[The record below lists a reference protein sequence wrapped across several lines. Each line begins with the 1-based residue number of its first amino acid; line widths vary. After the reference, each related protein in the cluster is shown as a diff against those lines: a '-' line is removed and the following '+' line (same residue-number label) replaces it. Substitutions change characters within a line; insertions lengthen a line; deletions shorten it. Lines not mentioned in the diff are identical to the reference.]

1 MDSLESIV
9 SADGLTKLFVIVL
22 YAAVVVFSYRWLFLK
37 LAPIYARIGAGFL
50 LAQALVIMLALHL
63 RPAASPAWWYWDLNR
78 EYNIASTLASLQL
91 ALVGWVA
98 LMTAWL
104 ARAAP
109 AWRRLYLIAI
119 AAVFL
124 ILAWDEYFKL
134 HEQMLHWKRYYAA
147 LGIGLALSTM
157 IVALRSPRRMWKWR
171 LCLLAGLALSGTG
184 AILLEELP
192 LICGVLGSI
201 RLNGCLAFDVWEE
214 CLEFIGV
221 WLALAAMLGIL
232 SAEAPNPRFRYQIP
246 LFGFPALWLLLVIIY
261 TGIPQFERHFLATSA
276 STEFESGVRLHG
288 YHIDGSAESSSIR
301 LYVSA
306 KRGIYADIGYSLQ
319 LVDQISGETVASA
332 SEKADPSLGF
342 WMLPPGA
349 SPLYRHAMEVVV
361 PPDTDS
367 NRPLWF
373 TLSLWR
379 EREAGRGLLRI
390 IDSDRKQ
397 LTENQVILE

>member
-9 SADGLTKLFVIVL
+9 SADGLTGLFVIML
-22 YAAVVVFSYRWLFLK
+22 YAAVVVFSYRWLFPK
-37 LAPIYARIGAGFL
+37 LAPTYARISAGFL

-147 LGIGLALSTM
+147 LGIGIALSTI

-171 LCLLAGLALSGTG
+171 LCLVAGLATSGTG

-192 LICGVLGSI
+192 LICGDLGWM

-221 WLALAAMLGIL
+221 WLALAAMLGGIADL
-232 SAEAPNPRFRYQIP
+232 APNPRPRVQTTLIA
-246 LFGFPALWLLLVIIY
+246 FPALWLIPLIIY

-276 STEFESGVRLHG
+276 STDFEYGLRLHG
-288 YHIDGSAESSSIR
+288 YHIDGSAESSHIR

-306 KRGIYADIGYSLQ
+306 KRGIYADIGYSVQ
-319 LVDQISGETVASA
+319 LVDQISGEMVASA

-349 SPLYRHAMEVVV
+349 SPLYRHTMDLFF

-367 NRPLWF
+367 NRPLWI

-379 EREAGRGLLRI
+379 EREAGRALLRI

-397 LTENQVILE
+397 LTETKVILE

>member
-1 MDSLESIV
+1 M
-9 SADGLTKLFVIVL
+9 L
-22 YAAVVVFSYRWLFLK
+22 YAAVAVFSNRWLFPK
-37 LAPIYARIGAGFL
+37 LSPTYTRVAAGFL

-63 RPAASPAWWYWDLNR
+63 RPATSPDWWYWDLNR

-98 LMTAWL
+98 PMTAWL

-109 AWRRLYLIAI
+109 ASRRLYLIAV

-124 ILAWDEYFKL
+124 FLAWDEYFKL

-147 LGIGLALSTM
+147 IGIGIALSTI
-157 IVALRSPRRMWKWR
+157 IVALRSPRRLWIWR
-171 LCLLAGLALSGTG
+171 LCLLAGLATSGTG
-184 AILLEELP
+184 AIFLEELP
-192 LICGVLGSI
+192 LICGDLGWM

-214 CLEFIGV
+214 CLEFIGI
-221 WLALAAMLGIL
+221 WLALAAVLGGI
-232 SAEAPNPRFRYQIP
+232 ADVAPNPRPRVQIT
-246 LFGFPALWLLLVIIY
+246 LFAFPALWLLLLIIY

-276 STEFESGVRLHG
+276 STEFEYGVRLHG
-288 YHIDGSAESSSIR
+288 YHIESSAESSSIR

-306 KRGIYADIGYSLQ
+306 KRGIYADIGYSVQ
-319 LVDQISGETVASA
+319 LVDQISGEMVASA
-332 SEKADPSLGF
+332 SEQTDPSLGF

-349 SPLYRHAMEVVV
+349 SPLYRQSMDLFF

-367 NRPLWF
+367 SRSLWI

-379 EREAGRGLLRI
+379 EREAGRAHLRI
-390 IDSDRKQ
+390 IDSVRNQ
-397 LTENQVILE
+397 LTDTQVILE

>member
-1 MDSLESIV
+1 MERIV
-9 SADGLTKLFVIVL
+9 SADGLTSLFLIML
-22 YAAVVVFSYRWLFLK
+22 YAPVVFLSYRWLFPK
-37 LAPIYARIGAGFL
+37 LAPTYARIGGGFL
-50 LAQALVIMLALHL
+50 AAQALVIILALHL

-91 ALVGWVA
+91 AMVGCAA

-104 ARAAP
+104 ARASPAP
-109 AWRRLYLIAI
+109 RRLYLIAL

-134 HEQMLHWKRYYAA
+134 HEQMRHWKRYYAA
-147 LGIGLALSTM
+147 LGIGIALSTI
-157 IVALRSPRRMWKWR
+157 IVALRSPRRTWIWR
-171 LCLLAGLALSGTG
+171 ICLLAGLATSGTG

-192 LICGVLGSI
+192 PICGDLGGM

-221 WLALAAMLGIL
+221 WLALVAVLGLVSAA
-232 SAEAPNPRFRYQIP
+232 APNPRPRFRIM
-246 LFGFPALWLLLVIIY
+246 LFAFPALWLLPLIIT
-261 TGIPQFERHFLATSA
+261 TGIPQLERHLLATSA
-276 STEFESGVRLHG
+276 SVEFESGLRLRG
-288 YHIDGSAESSSIR
+288 YHIDSSAESWSIR

-306 KRGIYADIGYSLQ
+306 KRGIYADIGYSVQ
-319 LVDQISGETVASA
+319 LVDQISGEAVASA
-332 SEKADPSLGF
+332 NERADPALGF

-349 SPLYRHAMEVVV
+349 SPLYRHAMDLVI
-361 PPDTDS
+361 PPETQS
-367 NRPLWF
+367 NRALWI

-379 EREAGRGLLRI
+379 EQEAERAYLRI

>member
-1 MDSLESIV
+1 MESIV
-9 SADGLTKLFVIVL
+9 SADGLTGLLLITL
-22 YAAVVVFSYRWLFLK
+22 YAAVAVFSYRWLFPQLS
-37 LAPIYARIGAGFL
+37 PPYARIGAGFL
-50 LAQALVIMLALHL
+50 LAQALVIMLAFHL
-63 RPAASPAWWYWDLNR
+63 RPATSPAWWYWDLNR
-78 EYNIASTLASLQL
+78 EYNIASALASLQL

-104 ARAAP
+104 ARAAT

-124 ILAWDEYFKL
+124 FLAWDEYFKL

-147 LGIGLALSTM
+147 LGIGIALSTI
-157 IVALRSPRRMWKWR
+157 IVALRSPRRMWIWR
-171 LCLLAGLALSGTG
+171 LCLLAGLATSGTG

-192 LICGVLGSI
+192 LICGDLGWM

-221 WLALAAMLGIL
+221 WLALAAVLGGI
-232 SAEAPNPRFRYQIP
+232 AQVAPNPRPRIQIA
-246 LFGFPALWLLLVIIY
+246 LIAFPALWLIALVIY
-261 TGIPQFERHFLATSA
+261 TGIPQFERQFLATSA
-276 STEFESGVRLHG
+276 ATEFEYGLRLHG
-288 YHIDGSAESSSIR
+288 YQIDSSAESSRIR

-306 KRGIYADIGYSLQ
+306 KRGIYADIGYSVQ
-319 LVDQISGETVASA
+319 LVDQISGEMVASA
-332 SEKADPSLGF
+332 SEQADPALGF

-349 SPLYRHAMEVVV
+349 SPLYRQSLDLSF

-367 NRPLWF
+367 KHPLWI

-379 EREAGRGLLRI
+379 EGEAGRAHLRI

-397 LTENQVILE
+397 LTETQVILE